1 MLLRRRCGLVFEL
14 VVWAAIASAQSYV
27 VVQPVVNMYSGPTVD
42 ADVVSQAIYGS
53 SVRLTESKP
62 DDARQVTAEQ
72 RAKAGANW
80 LYVRTPDDYP
90 GWIQAVGV
98 RKLAA
103 DEKYADNDNVLY
115 VANLSANIYREK
127 DVTAHAPLVTV
138 PLESRLERI
147 GKGAD
152 PEGGR
157 WFRVR
162 LPEGGSGWVQ
172 SGDVTTI
179 KRNLTID
186 EGIALAK
193 RFQGVTYTWGGTSS
207 FGFDCSGF
215 MQMVMRQRGILMP
228 RDADQQATWSGLAP
242 VKREELKAGDL
253 LYFGSSP
260 DRITHTGMYIG
271 NGEFI
276 HDTTNTRPMVQIS
289 RLNDQPWT
297 RLLVACR
304 RAKQQ

>member
-1 MLLRRRCGLVFEL
+1 MLLRRRCALVFAL
-14 VVWAAIASAQSYV
+14 VVWAAIASAQNYV
-27 VVQPVVNMYSGPTVD
+27 VVQPVTNMYSNPTLD
-42 ADVVSQAIYGS
+42 ADVVSQAIYGNT
-53 SVRLTESKP
+53 VRVTESKP
-62 DDARQVTAEQ
+62 GDRTQITAEQ
-72 RAKAGANW
+72 RAKAGTDW

-90 GWIQAVGV
+90 GWIQAAGV

-103 DEKYADNDNVLY
+103 DQKYAENDNALY
-115 VANLSANIYREK
+115 MGNLSANIYREK

-138 PLESRLERI
+138 PFESRLERI
-147 GKGAD
+147 GKETD
-152 PEGGR
+152 PESGR
-157 WFRVR
+157 WLQVR
-162 LPEGGSGWVQ
+162 LPDGRSGWVQ
-172 SGDVTTI
+172 SGDVAAN
-179 KRNLTID
+179 KRSLTI
-186 EGIALAK
+186 EGGIALAR

-215 MQMVMRQRGILMP
+215 MQMLMRQRGILMP
-228 RDADQQATWSGLAP
+228 RDADQQAAWGGLAP

-289 RLNDQPWT
+289 HLDDQPWT

-304 RAKQQ
+304 RAK